1 MYKAKLHTYHI
12 GIRPLRTTFGDT
24 DFNKNLRIARA
35 VFRGPSLWGKVGMG
49 LLLLLV
55 MSSCKVG
62 KEYQRP
68 ELELPTQF
76 KTVSFSDTSSIV
88 DIEWKKFFTDT
99 TLQGL
104 IEKGIKYNHDLL
116 IAIKRID
123 IAQQQVKQ
131 AKALQLPEVNLNVAG
146 QISRPSDNSLN
157 GLSIKNFLGKSYF
170 ESYSA
175 AVNLSWEADIW
186 GKIRGQKE
194 VALTQYLQTYEGAKA
209 VQTQLVADIAQG
221 FFNLL
226 MLDKQLEIARKNLLL
241 SDSFLTATRLLKDAG
256 IGNALGVQQAESQ
269 KQSTAL
275 LIPQFEQHIAIQEN
289 ALQVLTGQLPGGISR
304 SVSLNEF
311 TVAEEL
317 SAGLPVS
324 MVSRRPDVRSDE
336 LALQI
341 ANAEVGISQA
351 NMYPALNITAG
362 GGLESFKASNWFS
375 IPGSLFGLAAGTI
388 AQPVFKRRQLKTQF
402 EIAKLEREQA
412 VIKFRQSVL
421 TATGEV
427 ANALVQADKLE
438 QQHQIAT
445 GQVDTLRHAVINAQL
460 LFKSDLANYLEVIT
474 AQGNALQA
482 ELDLAA
488 IRREQ
493 LGAMVELY
501 RSLGGGWK

>member
-1 MYKAKLHTYHI
+1 MKKINSKQYLI
-12 GIRPLRTTFGDT
+12 
-24 DFNKNLRIARA
+24 
-35 VFRGPSLWGKVGMG
+35 
-49 LLLLLV
+49 LV
-55 MSSCKVG
+55 LVILFISACRMG

-68 ELELPTQF
+68 ELALPAQF
-76 KTVSFSDTSSIV
+76 STVSFSDTSSIA
-88 DIEWKKFFTDT
+88 DIEWKNFFTDV

-104 IEKGIKYNHDLL
+104 IEKGISNNHDLL

-123 IAQQQVKQ
+123 IAQQQVKR
-131 AKALQLPEVNLNVAG
+131 AKALQLPEVDLNVGG

-157 GLSIKNFLGKSYF
+157 GLSLKNFVGKSYI
-170 ESYSA
+170 ENYSA
-175 AVNLSWEADIW
+175 GINLSWEADIW

-194 VALTQYLQTYEGAKA
+194 IALTEYLRTTEAAKA

-221 FFNLL
+221 YYNLV

-256 IGNALGVQQAESQ
+256 NVNALAVQQAESQ
-269 KQSTAL
+269 KQSTTL
-275 LIPQFEQHIAIQEN
+275 LIPQFEQNIAIQEN

-304 SVSLNEF
+304 TGSLNELVI
-311 TVAEEL
+311 TKDL
-317 SAGLPVS
+317 STGLPVA

-336 LALQI
+336 LALKV
-341 ANAEVGISQA
+341 ANTQVGIAQA
-351 NMYPALNITAG
+351 SMYPALNITAG
-362 GGLESFKASNWFS
+362 GGLESFKASNWFN

-388 AQPVFKRRQLKTQF
+388 AQPIFKRRQLKTQF

-421 TATGEV
+421 IATGEV
-427 ANALVQADKLE
+427 ANALVQVDKLG
-438 QQHQIAT
+438 QQNQIAT
-445 GQVDTLRHAVINAQL
+445 GQVDTLHHAVINAQL
-460 LFKSDLANYLEVIT
+460 LFKSDMANYLEVIT

-482 ELDLAA
+482 ELDLAS
-488 IRREQ
+488 IQREQ